1 MSLNTLALAQKIL
14 DAASAHQGDRFIVG
28 IAGAPG
34 AGKSTVSELLLQAL
48 QDGISDGDAVLVPM
62 DGFHLD
68 NVILDARDL
77 RSKKGAPE
85 TFDCV
90 GYMKVLERIRAN
102 VGETFSPS
110 FDRKLDLARAGAICI
125 AAQHKIILTEG
136 NYLLLDEAP
145 WCDVQCYFDLT
156 ICIEADMPTLE
167 RRLMKR
173 WLDHGLSDT
182 EARQRAE
189 LNDLPNARYVVDHS
203 MSADILFLNGDR

>member
-1 MSLNTLALAQKIL
+1 MSLNILALAQKIL

-68 NVILDARDL
+68 NVILDACDL

-110 FDRKLDLARAGAICI
+110 FDRKLDA
-125 AAQHKIILTEG
+125 
-136 NYLLLDEAP
+136 
-145 WCDVQCYFDLT
+145 
-156 ICIEADMPTLE
+156 
-167 RRLMKR
+167 
-173 WLDHGLSDT
+173 
-182 EARQRAE
+182 
-189 LNDLPNARYVVDHS
+189 
-203 MSADILFLNGDR
+203 